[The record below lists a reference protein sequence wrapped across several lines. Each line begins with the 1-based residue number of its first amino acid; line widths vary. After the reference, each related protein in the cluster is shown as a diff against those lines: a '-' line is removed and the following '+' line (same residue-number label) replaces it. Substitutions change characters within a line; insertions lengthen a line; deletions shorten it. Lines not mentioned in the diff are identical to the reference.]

1 MTVYAEQPYKLKV
14 PNESNAVRIILGTML
29 RPVPSS
35 SQVQDHLEGH
45 TAASEEN
52 ILGGFRRWTKEDL
65 EIFAE
70 EDELDPER
78 AQRLEAFLR
87 AE

>member
-1 MTVYAEQPYKLKV
+1 MTSYADQPYKLKV
-14 PNESNAVRIILGTML
+14 PNESNAMRMVLGTML
-29 RPVPSS
+29 HPVPSS
-35 SQVQDHLEGH
+35 SRVRNRLEEY

-52 ILGGFRRWTKEDL
+52 ILGFRRWTEEDL

-70 EDELDPER
+70 EDELDAER